1 MNLNP
6 CVPKNMFEISRNVL
20 QNLWLFLQ
28 FFRMSLV
35 SQRAR
40 SARLRQRAA
49 TVVMDDMAA
58 RGQLTPSLATR
69 IVRWHNP
76 LKAGSYGRVFADAAS
91 YGVGDELSIMHD
103 SLDSMEESALSV
115 RTGHPLFQHTCIP
128 VHHGPGT
135 ERRVKVSTD
144 SEYAVLQ
151 RHKNY
156 FELVHRGDP
165 VLRQMGHMSKEVP
178 CAYDLVEPDLFSA
191 DGVLAPMIA
200 APPGAACGIVGAVV
214 VMVRDVSFNSKM
226 PGLIDTHAIEI
237 SI

>member
-1 MNLNP
+1 M
-6 CVPKNMFEISRNVL
+6 
-20 QNLWLFLQ
+20 
-28 FFRMSLV
+28 
-35 SQRAR
+35 A
-40 SARLRQRAA
+40 
-49 TVVMDDMAA
+49 VMDDMAA
-58 RGQLTPSLATR
+58 RGQLTPSVATK

-103 SLDSMEESALSV
+103 NLDSMEESALSV
-115 RTGHPLFQHTCIP
+115 RTGHTLFQHTCIP

-135 ERRVKVSTD
+135 ERKVTVSTE

-151 RHKNY
+151 RHHNY

-165 VLRQMGHMSKEVP
+165 VLQQMGHMSKEVP
-178 CAYDLVEPDLFSA
+178 CGYDLMEPDLFSA

-214 VMVRDVSFNSKM
+214 VMVRDVTFNSRM
-226 PGLIDTHAIEI
+226 PGLVDTHPIEV